1 MLVSLA
7 DLHRRAIL
15 SQSQSFP
22 VTPEELSCL
31 LDSIFPDCDRS
42 KPLPPPLSEM
52 TFYGK
57 VLTASTSSPVSFIG

>member
-1 MLVSLA
+1 MSVSLA

-31 LDSIFPDCDRS
+31 LDSIFPDRDRN
-42 KPLPPPLSEM
+42 KPLPPLSEM

-57 VLTASTSSPVSFIG
+57 VLTASTSSTVSFIG